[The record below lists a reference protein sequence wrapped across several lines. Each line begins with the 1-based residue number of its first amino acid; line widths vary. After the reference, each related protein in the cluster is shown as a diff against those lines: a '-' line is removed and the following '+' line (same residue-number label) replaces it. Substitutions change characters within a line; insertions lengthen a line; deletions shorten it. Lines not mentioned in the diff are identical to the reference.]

1 MTDAKKRNEIL
12 DNTLQQVTQ
21 VRQLI
26 VETFSTQPYAC
37 VLTYGCQQNV
47 NDSQFVKGL
56 LKQMGYALTEEP
68 EAADLVIFNTCAV
81 REHAEMRVFGNIGA
95 LKKCKKSN
103 PDMLIAIM
111 GCMSQQD
118 SIAQKIKQSYP
129 YVDIVLGTGAAH
141 ILPQAIY
148 SKLTKHKRVF
158 TDTLCQD
165 IVEGLPVDRENSLR
179 GWLPIMYGCNN
190 FCSYCIVPYVRGR
203 ERSRKPEDI
212 LAEARELIASGAKEI
227 TLLGQNVNSYG
238 NTEDFDTDFSD
249 ILRMIND
256 LEGDFRISFMTSHP
270 KDCTEKLIK
279 TIAEC
284 PKVSR
289 RIHLPFQ
296 SGSNRILKQMNR
308 GYTAEK
314 YLSLIELAKKIVPD
328 VTFTSDIIVGFPGE
342 TEEDFEDTLKL
353 VEQVEF
359 LSLFTFIYSKRQG
372 TPAAKM
378 EDPTTDADK
387 KERFSRLLKLQDG
400 MAQKVNS
407 KMVGKTVTVLCDGKG
422 RLDSKLAGRAL
433 NDAVV
438 EFEGDE
444 SLIGQFVKV
453 KIDKL
458 STVLEGTII

>member
-1 MTDAKKRNEIL
+1 MADLKKDNKIL
-12 DNTLQQVTQ
+12 QATLQQAEQTK
-21 VRQLI
+21 RLLCD
-26 VETFSTQPYAC
+26 TFSHPLFAC

-56 LKQMGYALTEEP
+56 LKTMGYTLTEQP
-68 EAADLVIFNTCAV
+68 EQADLVVFNTCAV

-95 LKKCKKSN
+95 LKKCKKAN

-111 GCMSQQD
+111 GCMSQQEII
-118 SIAQKIKQSYP
+118 SQKIRQSYP
-129 YVDIVLGTGAAH
+129 YVDIVLGTGSAH
-141 ILPQAIY
+141 LLPQAIY
-148 SKLTKHKRVF
+148 SKITRRKRVF
-158 TDTLCQD
+158 ADSLCQD

-212 LAEARELIASGAKEI
+212 LAEARELIASGTKEI

-238 NTEDFDTDFSD
+238 NTEEFDTDFSD

-284 PKVSR
+284 KKVSR
-289 RIHLPFQ
+289 RLHLPFQ
-296 SGSNRILKQMNR
+296 SGSDRILKQMNR
-308 GYTAEK
+308 RYTAEK
-314 YLSLIELAKKIVPD
+314 YLSLIELAKKTIPD

-342 TEEDFEDTLKL
+342 TEEDFADTLKL
-353 VEQVEF
+353 VNEVKF

-372 TPAAKM
+372 TPAAVM
-378 EDPTTDADK
+378 DDSTTDAEK
-387 KERFSRLLKLQDG
+387 KDRFSRLLRLQDE
-400 MAQKVNS
+400 MAQRVNS
-407 KMVGKTVTVLCDGKG
+407 RMVGKTVTVLCDGKG
-422 RLDSKLAGRAL
+422 RLEGKLAGRAL
-433 NDAVV
+433 NDTVV
-438 EFEGDE
+438 EFDGDE

-453 KIDKL
+453 KIEKL
-458 STVLEGTII
+458 SGVLEGTII

>member
-1 MTDAKKRNEIL
+1 MSDTKIHTEIL
-12 DNTLQQVTQ
+12 DDTLRQVAQ
-21 VRQLI
+21 VRLLLEQKFNKKL
-26 VETFSTQPYAC
+26 TAC
-37 VLTYGCQQNV
+37 VQTYGCQQNV

-56 LKQMGYALTEEP
+56 LLQMGYSLTEQP
-68 EAADLVIFNTCAV
+68 EEADLVVFNTCAV

-95 LKKCKKSN
+95 LKKSKKAN

-111 GCMSQQD
+111 GCMSQQEVI
-118 SIAQKIKQSYP
+118 SNKIKQSYP

-141 ILPQAIY
+141 LLPSAIY
-148 SKLTKHKRVF
+148 SKLTKRKRYF
-158 TDTLCQD
+158 GDTLCQD

-212 LAEARELIASGAKEI
+212 IAEAKELIANGTKEI

-256 LEGDFRISFMTSHP
+256 LDGDFRISFMTSHP
-270 KDCTEKLIK
+270 KDCTEKLIR

-284 PKVSR
+284 EKVSR

-296 SGSNRILKQMNR
+296 SGSDRILKEMNR
-308 GYTAEK
+308 RYTSAK
-314 YLSLIELAKKIVPD
+314 YLDLINLAKKTIPD

-353 VEQVEF
+353 VQEVEF
-359 LSLFTFIYSKRQG
+359 LSLFTFIYSKRPG

-378 EDPTTDADK
+378 EDPTTDKQK
-387 KERFSRLLKLQDG
+387 KDRFARLLELQDG
-400 MAQKVNS
+400 TAQKVNS
-407 KMVGKTVTVLCDGKG
+407 KMVGKIVTVLCDGKG
-422 RLDSKLAGRAL
+422 RQNGKLAGRAL

-438 EFEGDE
+438 EFEGND
-444 SLIGQFVKV
+444 SLIGQFVNL

-458 STVLEGTII
+458 SNVLEGTII

>member
-1 MTDAKKRNEIL
+1 MTDVKNSNEIL
-12 DNTLQQVTQ
+12 DNTLQQVAQ
-21 VRQLI
+21 VRSLIEEKFSKQL
-26 VETFSTQPYAC
+26 YAC

-56 LKQMGYALTEEP
+56 LKQMGYELTEQP
-68 EAADLVIFNTCAV
+68 DTADMVIFNTCAV
-81 REHAEMRVFGNIGA
+81 RDHAEMRVFGNIGA
-95 LKKCKKSN
+95 LKKSKKSN
-103 PDMLIAIM
+103 PNMIIAIM

-118 SIAQKIKQSYP
+118 SVAQKIKQSYP

-141 ILPQAIY
+141 QLPQAIY
-148 SKLTKHKRVF
+148 SKLTNHKRVF

-165 IVEGLPVDRENSLR
+165 LVEGLPIDRENSLR
-179 GWLPIMYGCNN
+179 GWLPIMFGCNN

-203 ERSRKPEDI
+203 ERSRKPENI
-212 LAEARELIASGAKEI
+212 LSEARELIASGAKEI

-256 LEGDFRISFMTSHP
+256 LDGDFRISFMTSHP

-284 PKVSR
+284 KKVSR

-296 SGSNRILKQMNR
+296 SGSDRILKQMNR

-314 YLSLIELAKKIVPD
+314 YLSLIELAKKTIPD

-342 TEEDFEDTLKL
+342 TEEDFADTLKL

-378 EDPTTDADK
+378 EDPTTDAEK
-387 KERFSRLLKLQDG
+387 KDRFSRLLKLQDG

-438 EFEGDE
+438 EFEGDD

>member
-1 MTDAKKRNEIL
+1 MSDVKLTNEIL
-12 DNTLQQVTQ
+12 DNTLQQVAQ
-21 VRQLI
+21 VRCLLEQKFNKKLTAS
-26 VETFSTQPYAC
+26 VQ
-37 VLTYGCQQNV
+37 TYGCQQNV

-56 LKQMGYALTEEP
+56 LSKMGYTIVEQP
-68 EAADLVIFNTCAV
+68 QDADLVVFNTCAV

-95 LKKCKKSN
+95 LKKSKKEN

-111 GCMSQQD
+111 GCMSQQEV
-118 SIAQKIKQSYP
+118 IAKKIKQSYP

-141 ILPQAIY
+141 LLPQAIY
-148 SKLTKHKRVF
+148 SKLTKKKRVF
-158 TDTLCQD
+158 GDALCQD

-212 LAEARELIASGAKEI
+212 IAEAKELIASGVKEI

-238 NTEDFDTDFSD
+238 NTEDFKTDFSD

-270 KDCTEKLIK
+270 KDCTEKLIR

-284 PKVSR
+284 KKVSR

-296 SGSNRILKQMNR
+296 SGSDRILKLMNR
-308 GYTAEK
+308 RYTAKK
-314 YLSLIELAKKIVPD
+314 YLDLINLAKKTIPD

-342 TEEDFEDTLKL
+342 TEQDFEDTLNL
-353 VEQVEF
+353 VRQVEF

-372 TPAAKM
+372 TPAATM
-378 EDPTTDADK
+378 DDPTTDAQK
-387 KERFSRLLKLQDG
+387 KERFSRLLKLQDD
-400 MAQKVNS
+400 MAQRVNS

-422 RLDSKLAGRAL
+422 RLEGKLAGRAI

-438 EFEGDE
+438 EFDGDDN
-444 SLIGQFVKV
+444 LIGQFVNV
-453 KIDKL
+453 KIEKL
-458 STVLEGTII
+458 SNVLEGIII